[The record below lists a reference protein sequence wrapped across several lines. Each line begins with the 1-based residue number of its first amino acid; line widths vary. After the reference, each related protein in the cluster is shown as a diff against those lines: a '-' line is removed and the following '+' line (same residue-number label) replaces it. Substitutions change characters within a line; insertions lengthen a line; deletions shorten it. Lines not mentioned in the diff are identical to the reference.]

1 MTKTI
6 NPDVAAFKD
15 DFFKGLSLRE
25 CVFGGI
31 ALLAGAGGILL
42 LHFYFGVGI
51 NTAITLCMPV
61 IGIIGLCGFYQ
72 KNGMTLVQLVRS
84 SIRLILQKPY
94 VYETCTTNELSE
106 MFRLGNNF
114 RSYDRER
121 NFTGTNIN
129 YRNSWL
135 YGG

>member
-51 NTAITLCMPV
+51 NKAITLFTV
-61 IGIIGLCGFYQ
+61 YYTHL
-72 KNGMTLVQLVRS
+72 TLPTTSLV
-84 SIRLILQKPY
+84 
-94 VYETCTTNELSE
+94 
-106 MFRLGNNF
+106 
-114 RSYDRER
+114 
-121 NFTGTNIN
+121 
-129 YRNSWL
+129 
-135 YGG
+135 

>member
-31 ALLAGAGGILL
+31 ALLAGAGGIFL

-84 SIRLILQKPY
+84 SIRLIFQKPY
-94 VYETCTTNELSE
+94 VYETSTINERSE
-106 MFRLGNNF
+106 MEGLNDGSKRSTKRRNN
-114 RSYDRER
+114 
-121 NFTGTNIN
+121 GV
-129 YRNSWL
+129 
-135 YGG
+135 

>member
-84 SIRLILQKPY
+84 SIRLIFQKPY
-94 VYETCTTNELSE
+94 VYETSTINERSE
-106 MFRLGNNF
+106 MEGLNDGSKRSTKRRNNCV
-114 RSYDRER
+114 
-121 NFTGTNIN
+121 
-129 YRNSWL
+129 
-135 YGG
+135 

>member
-42 LHFYFGVGI
+42 LHFYFGVRI

-84 SIRLILQKPY
+84 SIRLIFQKPY
-94 VYETCTTNELSE
+94 VYETSTINERSE
-106 MFRLGNNF
+106 MEGLNDGSKRSTKRRNN
-114 RSYDRER
+114 
-121 NFTGTNIN
+121 GV
-129 YRNSWL
+129 
-135 YGG
+135 

>member
-42 LHFYFGVGI
+42 LHFYLGVGI
-51 NTAITLCMPV
+51 NTAITLCMLV

-84 SIRLILQKPY
+84 SIRLIFQKPY
-94 VYETCTTNELSE
+94 VYETSTINERSE
-106 MFRLGNNF
+106 MEGLNDGSKRSTKRRNN
-114 RSYDRER
+114 
-121 NFTGTNIN
+121 GV
-129 YRNSWL
+129 
-135 YGG
+135 

>member
-84 SIRLILQKPY
+84 SIRLIFQKPY
-94 VYETCTTNELSE
+94 VYETSAINERSE
-106 MFRLGNNF
+106 MEGLNDGSKRSTKRRKQRRNN
-114 RSYDRER
+114 
-121 NFTGTNIN
+121 GV
-129 YRNSWL
+129 
-135 YGG
+135 

>member
-84 SIRLILQKPY
+84 SIRLIFQKPY
-94 VYETCTTNELSE
+94 VYETSTINERSE
-106 MFRLGNNF
+106 MEGLNDGSK
-114 RSYDRER
+114 RS
-121 NFTGTNIN
+121 TKGV
-129 YRNSWL
+129 
-135 YGG
+135 

>member
-84 SIRLILQKPY
+84 SIRLIFQKPY
-94 VYETCTTNELSE
+94 VYETSTINERSE
-106 MFRLGNNF
+106 MEDLNDGSKRSTKRRKQRRNN
-114 RSYDRER
+114 
-121 NFTGTNIN
+121 GV
-129 YRNSWL
+129 
-135 YGG
+135 

>member
-42 LHFYFGVGI
+42 LHFYLGVGI

-61 IGIIGLCGFYQ
+61 WLLSKKWNDIGSAREEQ
-72 KNGMTLVQLVRS
+72 HTAD
-84 SIRLILQKPY
+84 
-94 VYETCTTNELSE
+94 LSKTVC
-106 MFRLGNNF
+106 L
-114 RSYDRER
+114 
-121 NFTGTNIN
+121 
-129 YRNSWL
+129 
-135 YGG
+135 

>member
-84 SIRLILQKPY
+84 SIRLIFQKPY
-94 VYETCTTNELSE
+94 VYETCTTNERSE
-106 MFRLGNNF
+106 MEDLNDGSKRSKKRRKQRKNN
-114 RSYDRER
+114 
-121 NFTGTNIN
+121 GV
-129 YRNSWL
+129 
-135 YGG
+135 

>member
-84 SIRLILQKPY
+84 SIRLIFQKPY
-94 VYETCTTNELSE
+94 VYETSTIHERSE
-106 MFRLGNNF
+106 MEGLNDGSKRSTKRRNN
-114 RSYDRER
+114 
-121 NFTGTNIN
+121 GV
-129 YRNSWL
+129 
-135 YGG
+135 

>member
-25 CVFGGI
+25 RVFGGI

-84 SIRLILQKPY
+84 SIRLIFQKPY
-94 VYETCTTNELSE
+94 VYETSTINERSE
-106 MFRLGNNF
+106 MEGLNDGSKRSTKRRKQRRNN
-114 RSYDRER
+114 
-121 NFTGTNIN
+121 GV
-129 YRNSWL
+129 
-135 YGG
+135 

>member
-61 IGIIGLCGFYQ
+61 IGIIGLCCFYQ

-84 SIRLILQKPY
+84 SIRLIFQKPY
-94 VYETCTTNELSE
+94 VYETSTINERSE
-106 MFRLGNNF
+106 MEGLNDGSKRSTKRRKQRRNN
-114 RSYDRER
+114 
-121 NFTGTNIN
+121 GV
-129 YRNSWL
+129 
-135 YGG
+135 

>member
-15 DFFKGLSLRE
+15 DFFKGLSFRE
-25 CVFGGI
+25 CIFGGS
-31 ALLAGAGGILL
+31 ALLVGVGGILL

-84 SIRLILQKPY
+84 SIRLIFQKPY
-94 VYETCTTNELSE
+94 VYETSTINERSE
-106 MFRLGNNF
+106 MEGLNDGSKRSTKRRNN
-114 RSYDRER
+114 
-121 NFTGTNIN
+121 GV
-129 YRNSWL
+129 
-135 YGG
+135 

>member
-84 SIRLILQKPY
+84 SIRMIFQKPY
-94 VYETCTTNELSE
+94 VYETCTTNERSE
-106 MFRLGNNF
+106 MEALNDGSKRIKKRRKQRRNN
-114 RSYDRER
+114 
-121 NFTGTNIN
+121 GV
-129 YRNSWL
+129 
-135 YGG
+135 